1 MKKALSTLYAV
12 LMSVVVLTLFFCV
25 SPHVVEYPKVA
36 LVIFVLLLLSPIG
49 AKLREAVELFI
60 LSPMSKIA
68 KDDIK
73 ALSFCPF
80 IFGGGMLV
88 AVAIP
93 WLDGVEDWSVW
104 NWLASMAFTA
114 FNFETFYAFYL
125 ATRLASKKDF
135 DEITNYPL

>member
-1 MKKALSTLYAV
+1 MEKVLSTLYAA
-12 LMSVVVLTLFFCV
+12 LMSIVVLALFFCA
-25 SPHVVEYPKVA
+25 SPHVVENPKVA

-60 LSPMSKIA
+60 LRPMSKIA
-68 KDDIK
+68 KDNIK
-73 ALSFCPF
+73 VLSFCPF

-93 WLDGVEDWSVW
+93 WLDSVEDWSVW
-104 NWLASMAFTA
+104 NWLASIAFTA

-125 ATRLASKKDF
+125 ATHLASKKNF
-135 DEITNYPL
+135 DEFTN

>member
-1 MKKALSTLYAV
+1 MEKVLSTLYAA
-12 LMSVVVLTLFFCV
+12 LMSIVVLALFFCA
-25 SPHVVEYPKVA
+25 SPHVVENPKVA

-60 LSPMSKIA
+60 LRPMSKIA
-68 KDDIK
+68 KDNIK
-73 ALSFCPF
+73 VLSFCPF

-104 NWLASMAFTA
+104 NWLASIAFTA

-125 ATRLASKKDF
+125 ATHLASKKDF
-135 DEITNYPL
+135 DEFTNKPL